1 MNVKLIVIF
10 SIFLFSCKNGNQASK
25 IKESIS
31 QESIDN
37 VNSSAVFGTLN
48 VEFDKFCIG
57 LEEHSLPI
65 NYSFE
70 FIIDLPKFK
79 PLPENLNQF
88 FVARNVANA
97 SIAKMPNHNN
107 NQIFMIAW
115 LEESGET
122 LLELCSITDE
132 IRRLP
137 IFYAK
142 DYDRDGQ
149 LGTIKTTF
157 EIAKNY
163 EIFLTE
169 VFTPFDSDNSSAL
182 VLNESNYVINSK
194 GHFVEKK

>member
-1 MNVKLIVIF
+1 
-10 SIFLFSCKNGNQASK
+10 
-25 IKESIS
+25 
-31 QESIDN
+31 
-37 VNSSAVFGTLN
+37 
-48 VEFDKFCIG
+48 
-57 LEEHSLPI
+57 
-65 NYSFE
+65 
-70 FIIDLPKFK
+70 
-79 PLPENLNQF
+79 
-88 FVARNVANA
+88 
-97 SIAKMPNHNN
+97 
-107 NQIFMIAW
+107 MIAW